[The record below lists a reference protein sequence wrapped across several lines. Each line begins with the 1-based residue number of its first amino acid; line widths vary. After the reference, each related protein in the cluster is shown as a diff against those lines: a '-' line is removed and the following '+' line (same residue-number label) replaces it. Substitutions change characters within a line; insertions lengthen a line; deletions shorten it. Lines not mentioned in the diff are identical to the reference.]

1 MQLVEN
7 SSKIDRNSY
16 LAGLLETISQTS
28 NSQTSNSQTLN
39 SPEWLKT
46 IHAHASA
53 VVEELAIPTTRDEE
67 WRFTDIS
74 PLLQVKFEAAKQL
87 NVPLNTLTT
96 LPEAAKSR
104 LVFVNGIYAPEL
116 SAIADLPEGLFIGNL
131 ATALNT
137 PSLQNIIPDYLA
149 KQPGNQEIFTA
160 LNTVGLTDAAVV
172 WVSKNK
178 IVEKPI
184 HLLFLSTV
192 KNTPTI
198 SQPRCLIVAEANSSV
213 TLVEEYVSAFTS
225 QANIPYFTN
234 SVTEIWLGENAKV
247 NHARVQQ
254 ESGASFHIGKNA
266 ISQARNS
273 QYKGIAIN
281 LGGKISR
288 HNLEIFQT
296 GEATETTLNGL
307 TMIAAQQLADT
318 HSLIS
323 LNHPHSNSRQLH
335 KCIVDDKARAVFN
348 GKIFVPKRAQL
359 TDAGQLSRN
368 LLLSPKARVDT
379 KPQLEI
385 TADNVKCSHG
395 ATVSQLD
402 SEEIF
407 YLQSRG
413 LNANDARNLLIDA
426 FAVEIINELPVKSLG
441 KLLARCVACRADSLE
456 VCR

>member
-7 SSKIDRNSY
+7 SSQIDRNSY
-16 LAGLLETISQTS
+16 LAGLLETITP
-28 NSQTSNSQTLN
+28 NPTNT
-39 SPEWLKT
+39 PEWLKT
-46 IHAHASA
+46 IHSHASA

-74 PLLQVKFEAAKQL
+74 PLLQVKFEAAKPL

-116 SAIADLPEGLFIGNL
+116 SAIADLPEGIFIGNL

-137 PSLQNIIPDYLA
+137 ASLQNILPEYLA

-178 IVEKPI
+178 IVETPI

-225 QANIPYFTN
+225 QANIPYCTN
-234 SVTEIWLGENAKV
+234 SVTEIWLGENARV
-247 NHARVQQ
+247 NHNRVQQ
-254 ESGASFHIGKNA
+254 ESGASFHIGKTA

-273 QYKGIAIN
+273 QYQGIAIN

-426 FAVEIINELPVKSLG
+426 FAVEIINQLPVKSMR